1 MDKREE
7 GGDRQGEKD
16 KMKYH
21 PLPAALEQYRCL
33 EEREAAAL
41 IGVSVQTLR
50 NWRSLGFGPP
60 YTKPNKRN
68 VRYITQD
75 LFAYM
80 NLNRVEPDL
89 DRKEKKYGGK
99 KDGE

>member
-1 MDKREE
+1 
-7 GGDRQGEKD
+7 
-16 KMKYH
+16 MKYH

-41 IGVSVQTLR
+41 VGVSVQTLR
-50 NWRSLGFGPP
+50 NWRSLGIGPA

-75 LFAYM
+75 IFAYM
-80 NLNRVEPDL
+80 NRNRIEPDP
-89 DRKEKKYGGK
+89 DRKGK
-99 KDGE
+99 KKGGNQDGEE